1 MERDVVAP
9 NKPSFFV
16 LNRAGLLPHFFFPH
30 QVEETVWY
38 KLLYSFPPHLGGQM
52 WPVANVV
59 SCFGDTI
66 IWIST
71 SKIHESTDLLLRSMV
86 NGNEPQTGDTIW
98 INVHKWYIGSLAS
111 FIAMATCYQEWTYD
125 MAVRPCAWHYID
137 LPSSPLSRAPISA
150 TSAHQWLCDPR
161 CSWHAIPSKRV
172 HTPSTQLGWE
182 VCGDFTFAPCSC
194 LLFNVSYP
202 QDGSP
207 H

>member
-1 MERDVVAP
+1 MHQETQQTRPWARRDRP
-9 NKPSFFV
+9 
-16 LNRAGLLPHFFFPH
+16 RACGPRLHLVEPAASWFGYGRYFEGSIWKGMWWPPTSHLSLCWTGQAYCHTFFFPH

-98 INVHKWYIGSLAS
+98 IVQMCINGTLA
-111 FIAMATCYQEWTYD
+111 
-125 MAVRPCAWHYID
+125 H
-137 LPSSPLSRAPISA
+137 
-150 TSAHQWLCDPR
+150 
-161 CSWHAIPSKRV
+161 
-172 HTPSTQLGWE
+172 
-182 VCGDFTFAPCSC
+182 
-194 LLFNVSYP
+194 
-202 QDGSP
+202 
-207 H
+207 